1 MIPDFR
7 VSQKMN
13 WNPDGI
19 PREEIKTRKGI
30 QEGNRGRTERGL
42 TWLIFELRLQMEVT
56 KLIY

>member
-19 PREEIKTRKGI
+19 PRAEIKTRKWI
-30 QEGNRGRTERGL
+30 QKGNRGRTERGL
-42 TWLIFELRLQMEVT
+42 TWLIFKLRLQMEVT